1 MELGLK
7 QLLELLLLLLPLLLL
22 LLASLH
28 ACRTWH
34 LQLFETQLLTV
45 LSTASTTPAWAPHR
59 LCTSC
64 NNCYNWWVTNT
75 IVYLNPFIERL
86 PDLSLAGRHYQE
98 FWMLYTLTAEAAAA
112 GVEPILRQQVWQ
124 IIVPG
129 KSTFVIKDDQTHSHQ
144 HSFVISCWSKDS
156 MKMLSPNH
164 QAYNTRHLIRL
175 WYMNLCMM
183 ALSYL
188 FVTDMLS
195 LWQHFH

>member
-7 QLLELLLLLLPLLLL
+7 QLLELLLLPCCCCCFIACMQN
-22 LLASLH
+22 LAPT
-28 ACRTWH
+28 ACWDTAIDCFIH
-34 LQLFETQLLTV
+34 L
-45 LSTASTTPAWAPHR
+45 STTPAGAPHR

-75 IVYLNPFIERL
+75 IVYLNPFIETL

-98 FWMLYTLTAEAAAA
+98 FWMLYTLTAEAATAA
-112 GVEPILRQQVWQ
+112 GAALILRQQVWQ

-144 HSFVISCWSKDS
+144 HSFVISYWSKDS
-156 MKMLSPNH
+156 RKMLSPNH

-175 WYMNLCMM
+175 RFMNLCMM
-183 ALSYL
+183 FFLSYL